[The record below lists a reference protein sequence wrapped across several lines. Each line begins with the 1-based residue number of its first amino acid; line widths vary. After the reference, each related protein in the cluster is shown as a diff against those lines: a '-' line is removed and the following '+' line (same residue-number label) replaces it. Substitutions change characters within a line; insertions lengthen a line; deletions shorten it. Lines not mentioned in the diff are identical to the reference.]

1 MVIQCD
7 KKQRSLSI
15 KISFI
20 EILRVVYVIIA
31 ERKVCSHDNRA
42 EYIGV
47 VGCRCSTKMLLNI
60 WQYSQENASA
70 VVSFLINLKIA
81 SSLQLHEE
89 NPAHVVSCEV
99 YKIFGEQLFYR
110 TALNDFF
117 WICQYISCHKASIS
131 ELIIGKNYREVGRG
145 GRSKLFL
152 HTHMKYRRCTLVKG
166 LY

>member
-1 MVIQCD
+1 MWQET
-7 KKQRSLSI
+7 KKSLNTNFFYWDI
-15 KISFI
+15 K
-20 EILRVVYVIIA
+20 RVVYVIIV

-42 EYIGV
+42 KYIRI
-47 VGCRCSTKMLLNI
+47 VGCRRSTKMLLNI
-60 WQYSQENASA
+60 LQYSQENTSA

-99 YKIFGEQLFYR
+99 CTIFGEQLFYR
-110 TALNDFF
+110 TALNDVF
-117 WICQYISCHKASIS
+117 WIYQYISCHKASIS